1 MSAATSP
8 GTGLA
13 YGLRRVCAAWGMAR
27 SSFYAMTSGQNAERP
42 PAKRRGPKPAISD
55 QALLVAIEADLETSP
70 WEGEG
75 YRKVWA
81 RLRVC
86 RDIRVARKRVLR
98 LMRENNLLSPHRC
111 RRRGGNPHDG
121 EIITHAPNLMWGTDG
136 VRVFTVDDGWGWI
149 FTAVEHW
156 NAECVGWHVCKRG
169 DRFAALQPIS
179 MGLAGLYGSTA
190 AGAARGLALRM
201 DHGSQYLSDHFTNQI
216 KFWGIQPSYAF
227 VAEPQTNGVAE
238 RFNRTLKEQIIH
250 GRIYRNIAELRDAV
264 RDFVELY
271 NAQWIVEKKRLPE
284 PRSSSSGVARR
295 DLNQARRVRQTC
307 VQGTG
312 CATVDRGY
320 VDFARLYVLHQAGAF
335 FVTRAKSNID
345 AHRVYSAPTD
355 RSTGIIC
362 DQTISL
368 DGFYTRQDYPEL
380 LRRIRFKDPESGK
393 TLVFITNNFSLPAAT
408 ICALY
413 KSRWQVELFFKWI
426 KQHLRIKQFYGTS
439 ENAVKTQIWIA
450 VSVYVL
456 VAIVKKRLDL
466 DASLYTLL
474 QILSVTLFEK
484 MPIHQALAGD
494 ENRCNAS

>member
-1 MSAATSP
+1 MTDNFEKKVAVDGPVVNAGELGSSTFSPGQALPAGPLGLGQRWTVARKREVVLRLLRDEPVQLLSRQLGVEIFRLEQWREKAIGGIDASLKQRKGDPVQAELDSAMKRIGELTMQVELLEGQAGDLRPFGAAEVAAMSAATSP

-27 SSFYAMTSGQNAERP
+27 SSFYAMTSGQHAEPP

-55 QALLVAIEADLETSP
+55 QALLVAIEADLEASP

-271 NAQWIVEKKRLPE
+271 NAQWIVEKNGYLSP
-284 PRSSSSGVARR
+284 A
-295 DLNQARRVRQTC
+295 QAR
-307 VQGTG
+307 
-312 CATVDRGY
+312 
-320 VDFARLYVLHQAGAF
+320 QAWHA
-335 FVTRAKSNID
+335 A
-345 AHRVYSAPTD
+345 
-355 RSTGIIC
+355 
-362 DQTISL
+362 IS
-368 DGFYTRQDYPEL
+368 
-380 LRRIRFKDPESGK
+380 IR
-393 TLVFITNNFSLPAAT
+393 PAA
-408 ICALY
+408 
-413 KSRWQVELFFKWI
+413 
-426 KQHLRIKQFYGTS
+426 
-439 ENAVKTQIWIA
+439 
-450 VSVYVL
+450 
-456 VAIVKKRLDL
+456 
-466 DASLYTLL
+466 
-474 QILSVTLFEK
+474 
-484 MPIHQALAGD
+484 
-494 ENRCNAS
+494 

>member
-1 MSAATSP
+1 MTDNFEKKVAVDGPVVNAGELGSSTFSPGQALPAGPLGLGQRWTVARKREVVLRLLRDEPVQLLSRQLGVEIFRLEQWREKAIGGIDASLKQRKGDPVQAELDSAMKRIRRVDHAGGTAGGQDGDLRPFGAAEVAAMSAATSP

-27 SSFYAMTSGQNAERP
+27 SSFYAMTSGQHAEQP

-55 QALLVAIEADLETSP
+55 QALLVAIEADLEASP

-250 GRIYRNIAELRDAV
+250 GRIYRNIAALRDAV

-271 NAQWIVEKKRLPE
+271 NAQWIVEKNGYLSP
-284 PRSSSSGVARR
+284 A
-295 DLNQARRVRQTC
+295 QAR
-307 VQGTG
+307 
-312 CATVDRGY
+312 
-320 VDFARLYVLHQAGAF
+320 QAWHA
-335 FVTRAKSNID
+335 A
-345 AHRVYSAPTD
+345 
-355 RSTGIIC
+355 
-362 DQTISL
+362 IS
-368 DGFYTRQDYPEL
+368 
-380 LRRIRFKDPESGK
+380 IR
-393 TLVFITNNFSLPAAT
+393 PAA
-408 ICALY
+408 
-413 KSRWQVELFFKWI
+413 
-426 KQHLRIKQFYGTS
+426 
-439 ENAVKTQIWIA
+439 
-450 VSVYVL
+450 
-456 VAIVKKRLDL
+456 
-466 DASLYTLL
+466 
-474 QILSVTLFEK
+474 
-484 MPIHQALAGD
+484 
-494 ENRCNAS
+494 

>member
-27 SSFYAMTSGQNAERP
+27 SSFYAMTSGQHAEQP

-55 QALLVAIEADLETSP
+55 QALLVAIEADLEASP

-136 VRVFTVDDGWGWI
+136 VRVFTVDDGWSLDLHRRR
-149 FTAVEHW
+149 ALQ

-169 DRFAALQPIS
+169 DRRRPAADLHGACRAVWLDRGRRGS
-179 MGLAGLYGSTA
+179 GAGLADGSRLPVSDRTTSPTRSSS
-190 AGAARGLALRM
+190 GASSRPTP
-201 DHGSQYLSDHFTNQI
+201 Y
-216 KFWGIQPSYAF
+216 

-264 RDFVELY
+264 ATSS
-271 NAQWIVEKKRLPE
+271 NSTMPSGSSKR
-284 PRSSSSGVARR
+284 
-295 DLNQARRVRQTC
+295 T
-307 VQGTG
+307 
-312 CATVDRGY
+312 
-320 VDFARLYVLHQAGAF
+320 
-335 FVTRAKSNID
+335 
-345 AHRVYSAPTD
+345 
-355 RSTGIIC
+355 
-362 DQTISL
+362 
-368 DGFYTRQDYPEL
+368 
-380 LRRIRFKDPESGK
+380 
-393 TLVFITNNFSLPAAT
+393 
-408 ICALY
+408 
-413 KSRWQVELFFKWI
+413 
-426 KQHLRIKQFYGTS
+426 
-439 ENAVKTQIWIA
+439 
-450 VSVYVL
+450 
-456 VAIVKKRLDL
+456 
-466 DASLYTLL
+466 AS
-474 QILSVTLFEK
+474 
-484 MPIHQALAGD
+484 
-494 ENRCNAS
+494 